1 MLLSLP
7 EVVVNRQFRR
17 QLNVKLN
24 IART

>member
-17 QLNVKLN
+17 RLNVKLN